1 MNLLEALSRKL
12 KNDWTGGASG
22 DPGRYHA
29 PGAFEDFRIADLF
42 NNDRWTREP
51 MVDPNSSS
59 GFLENR
65 DGTPRYTS
73 YYKPRGAVNVTET
86 EKRDNKGETTTQ
98 VVTKYQVGKPEVT
111 SEPFPRVA
119 GSGAR
124 VSDPMNTRPGTFMGS
139 LHHPPNIAGMGS
151 RVAPGLISQG
161 AYDFYDDPNFQY
173 WLASPGNTDY
183 KQPYP
188 GVTPTG
194 APDPDLH
201 LKFSTFPYNS
211 TPYKPPLQPPHALE
225 QLRQPYQ
232 PQHALDQL
240 AQPYQPPSPI
250 SYNRGG
256 VDRHLGSFQLRTHP
270 SLRSRRTED
279 EGREEEIWEF
289 YKKLKEAGLSKVEAA
304 QATAIFFS
312 RGDAPAG
319 LLERAN

>member
-59 GFLENR
+59 GFLMNR
-65 DGTPRYTS
+65 DGITPRYTS
-73 YYKPRGAVNVTET
+73 YYNPRGAVDVTET

-124 VSDPMNTRPGTFMGS
+124 VSDPMNTRPGTFIGS

-151 RVAPGLISQG
+151 RVAP
-161 AYDFYDDPNFQY
+161 
-173 WLASPGNTDY
+173 
-183 KQPYP
+183 QP
-188 GVTPTG
+188 
-194 APDPDLH
+194 
-201 LKFSTFPYNS
+201 
-211 TPYKPPLQPPHALE
+211 
-225 QLRQPYQ
+225 
-232 PQHALDQL
+232 
-240 AQPYQPPSPI
+240 
-250 SYNRGG
+250 
-256 VDRHLGSFQLRTHP
+256 
-270 SLRSRRTED
+270 RRTED
-279 EGREEEIWEF
+279 EGREEEVWEF
-289 YKKLKEAGLSKVEAA
+289 YKKLREAGYSEEDAA
-304 QATAIFFS
+304 KATAIFLS
-312 RGDAPAG
+312 GGDVYTG
-319 LLERAN
+319 LLGEDY

>member
-59 GFLENR
+59 GFLMNR
-65 DGTPRYTS
+65 DGITPRYTS
-73 YYKPRGAVNVTET
+73 YYNPRGAVDVTET

-124 VSDPMNTRPGTFMGS
+124 VSDPMNTRPGTFIGS

-151 RVAPGLISQG
+151 RVGEL
-161 AYDFYDDPNFQY
+161 DPRVT
-173 WLASPGNTDY
+173 SE
-183 KQPYP
+183 PYNP
-188 GVTPTG
+188 TPFKRRGYSG
-194 APDPDLH
+194 APRP
-201 LKFSTFPYNS
+201 
-211 TPYKPPLQPPHALE
+211 AL
-225 QLRQPYQ
+225 RP
-232 PQHALDQL
+232 
-240 AQPYQPPSPI
+240 
-250 SYNRGG
+250 
-256 VDRHLGSFQLRTHP
+256 
-270 SLRSRRTED
+270 RRIED

-289 YKKLKEAGLSKVEAA
+289 YKKLREAGYSEEDAA
-304 QATAIFFS
+304 KATAIFLS
-312 RGDAPAG
+312 GGDVYTG
-319 LLERAN
+319 LLGEDY

>member
-59 GFLENR
+59 GFLMNR
-65 DGTPRYTS
+65 DGITPRYTS

-86 EKRDNKGETTTQ
+86 EKIGDKTVVAKFQ
-98 VVTKYQVGKPEVT
+98 VAPEKSNYDVFHYGSLDSSVT
-111 SEPFPRVA
+111 SVPYNSTPY
-119 GSGAR
+119 
-124 VSDPMNTRPGTFMGS
+124 NPGG
-139 LHHPPNIAGMGS
+139 
-151 RVAPGLISQG
+151 G

-211 TPYKPPLQPPHALE
+211 TPYKPPLQPPHALEQLRQPYQPQHALE

>member
-1 MNLLEALSRKL
+1 MNLLEALARKL

-59 GFLENR
+59 GFLMNR
-65 DGTPRYTS
+65 DGITPRYTS
-73 YYKPRGAVNVTET
+73 YYNPRGAVDVTET

-124 VSDPMNTRPGTFMGS
+124 VSDPMNTRPGTFIGS

-161 AYDFYDDPNFQY
+161 AYKTQPGFEQHVDWRSGSFPVAWPQKTGMSYD
-173 WLASPGNTDY
+173 
-183 KQPYP
+183 
-188 GVTPTG
+188 PTG
-194 APDPDLH
+194 GSLSPFDV
-201 LKFSTFPYNS
+201 N
-211 TPYKPPLQPPHALE
+211 ALATE
-225 QLRQPYQ
+225 Q
-232 PQHALDQL
+232 
-240 AQPYQPPSPI
+240 
-250 SYNRGG
+250 
-256 VDRHLGSFQLRTHP
+256 
-270 SLRSRRTED
+270 
-279 EGREEEIWEF
+279 GRAWKV
-289 YKKLKEAGLSKVEAA
+289 YTSLKEAGFSEEDARR
-304 QATAIFFS
+304 ATVIFFIS
-312 RGDAPAG
+312 GGDREYLSQ
-319 LLERAN
+319 LLGEDY

>member
-73 YYKPRGAVNVTET
+73 YYKPRGAVDVTET
-86 EKRDNKGETTTQ
+86 DKIGDKT
-98 VVTKYQVGKPEVT
+98 VVTKYKVAPEKSNYEVFPYHHYDPGSSVT

-124 VSDPMNTRPGTFMGS
+124 VSDPMNTRPGTFIGS

-151 RVAPGLISQG
+151 RVGEL
-161 AYDFYDDPNFQY
+161 DPRVT
-173 WLASPGNTDY
+173 SE
-183 KQPYP
+183 PYNP
-188 GVTPTG
+188 TPFKRRGYSG
-194 APDPDLH
+194 APRP
-201 LKFSTFPYNS
+201 
-211 TPYKPPLQPPHALE
+211 AL
-225 QLRQPYQ
+225 RP
-232 PQHALDQL
+232 
-240 AQPYQPPSPI
+240 
-250 SYNRGG
+250 
-256 VDRHLGSFQLRTHP
+256 
-270 SLRSRRTED
+270 RRIED

-289 YKKLKEAGLSKVEAA
+289 YKKLREAGYSEEDAA
-304 QATAIFFS
+304 KATAIFLS
-312 RGDAPAG
+312 GGDVYTG
-319 LLERAN
+319 LLGEDY

>member
-59 GFLENR
+59 GFLMNR
-65 DGTPRYTS
+65 DGITPRYTS
-73 YYKPRGAVNVTET
+73 YYNPRGAVDVTET

-124 VSDPMNTRPGTFMGS
+124 VSDPMNTRPGTFIGS

-194 APDPDLH
+194 APASEYHWPGFGSGVGELDPRVT
-201 LKFSTFPYNS
+201 SEPYNP
-211 TPYKPPLQPPHALE
+211 TPFKRRGYSGAPPPPFKRHGYSGA
-225 QLRQPYQ
+225 
-232 PQHALDQL
+232 
-240 AQPYQPPSPI
+240 PPSPI
-250 SYNRGG
+250 PYN
-256 VDRHLGSFQLRTHP
+256 P
-270 SLRSRRTED
+270 
-279 EGREEEIWEF
+279 EGREEEVWEF
-289 YKKLKEAGLSKVEAA
+289 YKKLREAGYSEEDAA
-304 QATAIFFS
+304 KATAIFLS
-312 RGDAPAG
+312 GGDVYTG
-319 LLERAN
+319 LLGEDY

>member
-29 PGAFEDFRIADLF
+29 PGAFKDFRIADLF

-51 MVDPNSSS
+51 MVDPNSIS
-59 GFLENR
+59 GYLENR

-86 EKRDNKGETTTQ
+86 EKIDNKGETTTQ

-124 VSDPMNTRPGTFMGS
+124 VSDPMNTRPGTFIGS

-151 RVAPGLISQG
+151 RVAP
-161 AYDFYDDPNFQY
+161 
-173 WLASPGNTDY
+173 
-183 KQPYP
+183 QP
-188 GVTPTG
+188 
-194 APDPDLH
+194 
-201 LKFSTFPYNS
+201 
-211 TPYKPPLQPPHALE
+211 
-225 QLRQPYQ
+225 
-232 PQHALDQL
+232 
-240 AQPYQPPSPI
+240 
-250 SYNRGG
+250 
-256 VDRHLGSFQLRTHP
+256 
-270 SLRSRRTED
+270 RRTED
-279 EGREEEIWEF
+279 EGREEEVWEF
-289 YKKLKEAGLSKVEAA
+289 YTRLREAGYSKEDAA
-304 QATAIFFS
+304 RATAIFLS
-312 RGDAPAG
+312 RGDVPIG

>member
-29 PGAFEDFRIADLF
+29 PGAFKDFRIADLF

-86 EKRDNKGETTTQ
+86 EKIDNKGETTTQ

-111 SEPFPRVA
+111 PEPFPRVA

-124 VSDPMNTRPGTFMGS
+124 VSDPMNTRPGTFIGS

-151 RVAPGLISQG
+151 RVAP
-161 AYDFYDDPNFQY
+161 
-173 WLASPGNTDY
+173 
-183 KQPYP
+183 QP
-188 GVTPTG
+188 
-194 APDPDLH
+194 
-201 LKFSTFPYNS
+201 
-211 TPYKPPLQPPHALE
+211 
-225 QLRQPYQ
+225 
-232 PQHALDQL
+232 
-240 AQPYQPPSPI
+240 
-250 SYNRGG
+250 
-256 VDRHLGSFQLRTHP
+256 
-270 SLRSRRTED
+270 RRTED
-279 EGREEEIWEF
+279 EGREEEVWKV
-289 YKKLKEAGLSKVEAA
+289 YTRLREAGYSKEDAA
-304 QATAIFFS
+304 RATAIFLS
-312 RGDAPAG
+312 RGDVPIG